1 MVGPWSNFGEGWQT
15 NKIMPLAPRVRG
27 PDLTPPRPKRSGSR
41 QFLQGIASYPSK
53 QKKPRRLGRGLVI
66 GGLRKIETHEPALP
80 TLHQDLT
87 SKFPITKRC
96 DGAWLGDQH
105 ARAATD
111 TIGHGS
117 SRWHSI
123 RRFLAL
129 SRHRLTVR
137 NHLSA
142 RIECASLARGGRC
155 ARTRSTGIRRRVD
168 HSHRAHRCGRS
179 RAAPGN
185 AGRAGVRSSSQA
197 QSDPGRSVACFRLFR
212 FRRKRPAAC
221 L

>member
-1 MVGPWSNFGEGWQT
+1 MPEKYRRPHSHERVQAVERMKRDWEAQRQALATVRRFNAAKGKAWFWP
-15 NKIMPLAPRVRG
+15 KIAAALVSKHHWLVIACDSCDTVVDLDLRV
-27 PDLTPPRPKRSGSR
+27 
-41 QFLQGIASYPSK
+41 
-53 QKKPRRLGRGLVI
+53 KPRDPEASIRVA
-66 GGLRKIETHEPALP
+66 LRDVQCP
-80 TLHQDLT
+80 
-87 SKFPITKRC
+87 RC
-96 DGAWLGDQH
+96 N
-105 ARAATD
+105 
-111 TIGHGS
+111 GHGGRAS
-117 SRWHSI
+117 WRWRSI

-142 RIECASLARGGRC
+142 RIECASLARGDRC
-155 ARTRSTGIRRRVD
+155 ARTRSAGIRRRVD
-168 HSHRAHRCGRS
+168 RRHRAHRCGRS